1 MKFLRKLKELKNSK
15 KQREL
20 KESANS
26 QTLQSQL
33 KKNEIAFS
41 DCCPV
46 CGRNIPCDE
55 ATQFRSAGERFYY
68 RICRTHSKQ
77 EIDNFFEGEC

>member
-26 QTLQSQL
+26 QPQSQL

-41 DCCPV
+41 ECCPV

-68 RICRTHSKQ
+68 RICRTHSKT
-77 EIDNFFEGEC
+77 EIDNFFEGKC